1 MNFLAENVIFCYM
14 GLALFTFQNHIFNP
28 LFIFGAFVSFALKN
42 SSSIQLHNY
51 ICVYVYIMC
60 APYLKKKVNKQT
72 HQINK
77 AQVIICCEGM
87 FLIALAAAYIK
98 PNVKY
103 KFSYF
108 FTSGKKNHC
117 CWISRE
123 DEDLHF

>member
-1 MNFLAENVIFCYM
+1 MVGFLLGEKQ
-14 GLALFTFQNHIFNP
+14 TKKQNKKNP
-28 LFIFGAFVSFALKN
+28 
-42 SSSIQLHNY
+42 
-51 ICVYVYIMC
+51 
-60 APYLKKKVNKQT
+60 PNKQSPS
-72 HQINK
+72 
-77 AQVIICCEGM
+77 
-87 FLIALAAAYIK
+87 IALAAAYIK